1 MIDLSIFKDADL
13 TNLKSD
19 LDTLDNELIGTTYDY
34 ECRLTESCSPR
45 ELLLKFCKPTP
56 FTYGIFTEPHFAYSG
71 RNQLIKILSD
81 AHALNFD
88 CWNTFERGLRLLG
101 EGDYVPP
108 APSLNTQPAGQAPE
122 LKTGEESID
131 IASITD
137 WNAISTPEQSESKTP
152 SFELLKER
160 LQKMVIGQDD
170 SSEAIA
176 YVVAQHLAKK
186 NPTKP
191 VSILAS
197 GSPGVGKS
205 ETAKALA
212 KILSQDCGQEYAV
225 SWTDLNNFTEAF
237 SVYRLI
243 GAPAGYVG
251 YEDEAVFE
259 VVERNP
265 YTIFIFDEL
274 DKAHPEVLK
283 TFMAILDEGRCA
295 SRKTLSDGSREFDF
309 KHCIFFFTSNYDLSS
324 NQPAKRK
331 IGFAVSDD
339 VEDICLK
346 ENEISVS
353 YRDKQN
359 HSVSDTSLP
368 MRIYR
373 NNESARRA
381 FVGVGVL
388 REIASRFQCFVNF
401 KPLSAKAKT
410 RILAKQIIE
419 MGFEYSHAISY
430 VSPSIMQGLI
440 DAAMSGDSLTVRSF
454 KSVIEGYLAPV
465 FARTEVMDNRTYRL
479 EGSLEEPQMIA
490 ENHAR

>member
-1 MIDLSIFKDADL
+1 MIELSIFKDADL
-13 TNLKSD
+13 TNLKND
-19 LDTLDNELIGTTYDY
+19 LDALDNEPIGTTYDY

-45 ELLLKFCKPTP
+45 ELILRFCKPTKD
-56 FTYGIFTEPHFAYSG
+56 TYGIFTEPYFAYSG
-71 RNQLIKILSD
+71 GNLLIKALSD
-81 AHALNFD
+81 IHALKFD
-88 CWNTFERGLRLLG
+88 CWNTFEHGLRLLG
-101 EGDYVPP
+101 EGDNVSP
-108 APSLNTQPAGQAPE
+108 APSLNTSPSGQSLQLEVDEE
-122 LKTGEESID
+122 LESQTD
-131 IASITD
+131 ITSVTD
-137 WNAISTPEQSESKTP
+137 WNAISVPEQSESQTP
-152 SFELLKER
+152 SFEHLKER

-170 SSEAIA
+170 STEAIA

-237 SVYRLI
+237 AVNRLI

-295 SRKTLSDGSREFDF
+295 SRKALSDGSREFDF
-309 KHCIFFFTSNYDLSS
+309 KHCIFFFTSNYDLRL

-339 VEDICLK
+339 VEDI
-346 ENEISVS
+346 
-353 YRDKQN
+353 
-359 HSVSDTSLP
+359 
-368 MRIYR
+368 MRR
-373 NNESARRA
+373 HEKH
-381 FVGVGVL
+381 L
-388 REIASRFQCFVNF
+388 
-401 KPLSAKAKT
+401 
-410 RILAKQIIE
+410 LA
-419 MGFEYSHAISY
+419 
-430 VSPSIMQGLI
+430 
-440 DAAMSGDSLTVRSF
+440 
-454 KSVIEGYLAPV
+454 
-465 FARTEVMDNRTYRL
+465 
-479 EGSLEEPQMIA
+479 
-490 ENHAR
+490 

>member
-1 MIDLSIFKDADL
+1 MERINLSVLSGASHAGML
-13 TNLKSD
+13 QLKSYVD
-19 LDTLDNELIGTTYDY
+19 MTGSDPQHQSYDY
-34 ECRLTESCSPR
+34 ECLFPETCNPR
-45 ELLLKFCKPTP
+45 EICLSFIKTTNGYIFRVNPHFRYDGGNSVMGMLADTGAVSFSSWQDAEQALRSLSEEGTKPTISSATP
-56 FTYGIFTEPHFAYSG
+56 DT
-71 RNQLIKILSD
+71 L
-81 AHALNFD
+81 
-88 CWNTFERGLRLLG
+88 
-101 EGDYVPP
+101 
-108 APSLNTQPAGQAPE
+108 
-122 LKTGEESID
+122 
-131 IASITD
+131 TD
-137 WNAISTPEQSESKTP
+137 WNEISVPEASESKTP
-152 SFELLKER
+152 SFEHLKER
-160 LQKMVIGQDD
+160 LQKTVIGQDD
-170 SSEAIA
+170 STEAVA
-176 YVVAQHLAKK
+176 YLVAQHLAKK

-197 GSPGVGKS
+197 GPPGVGKS

-295 SRKTLSDGSREFDF
+295 SRKALSDGSREFDF
-309 KHCIFFFTSNYDLSS
+309 KHCIFFFTSNYDLNSG
-324 NQPAKRK
+324 QPAKRK

-339 VEDICLK
+339 VEDIHLE
-346 ENEISVS
+346 ENEVSVS

-359 HSVSDTSLP
+359 DSVSDTSLP

-373 NNESARRA
+373 NNEAARRA

-401 KPLSAKAKT
+401 KPLSDEAKI
-410 RILAKQIIE
+410 RILTKQVVE
-419 MGFEYSHAISY
+419 MGFEYSHSISY
-430 VSPSIMQGLI
+430 IAPSIMQGLI

-465 FARTEVMDNRTYRL
+465 FARAEVIENRTYRL
-479 EGSLEEPQMIA
+479 EGTLEEPQMIA
-490 ENHAR
+490 ENRAR

>member
-1 MIDLSIFKDADL
+1 MERINLSVL
-13 TNLKSD
+13 SGVSHEGMLQLKSYVD
-19 LDTLDNELIGTTYDY
+19 MTGLDPQHQSYDY
-34 ECRLTESCSPR
+34 ECLFPETCNPREICLSFIKAADGYVFRVNPHFRYDGNNSVMGILADTGVVSFSSWQDAEQALRTLTE
-45 ELLLKFCKPTP
+45 EGTKPST
-56 FTYGIFTEPHFAYSG
+56 
-71 RNQLIKILSD
+71 
-81 AHALNFD
+81 
-88 CWNTFERGLRLLG
+88 
-101 EGDYVPP
+101 GDSNLD
-108 APSLNTQPAGQAPE
+108 SL
-122 LKTGEESID
+122 
-131 IASITD
+131 TD
-137 WNAISTPEQSESKTP
+137 WDDISVPEQSVVKTP
-152 SFELLKER
+152 NFEYLKEH
-160 LQKMVIGQDD
+160 LQKIVIGQDD
-170 SSEAIA
+170 STETIA
-176 YVVAQHLAKK
+176 YTVAQHLAKK

-197 GSPGVGKS
+197 GPPGVGKS

-259 VVERNP
+259 VVAQNP
-265 YTIFIFDEL
+265 YTVFIFDEL

-295 SRKTLSDGSREFDF
+295 SRKALRDGSREFDF
-309 KHCIFFFTSNYDLSS
+309 KHCIFFFTSNYDLSA
-324 NQPAKRK
+324 NQPIKRK

-339 VEDICLK
+339 VEDIHLA
-346 ENEISVS
+346 ENEVHIS
-353 YRDKQN
+353 YRGGQTDP
-359 HSVSDTSLP
+359 VSDISLP

-373 NNESARRA
+373 ENEAARKA

-430 VSPSIMQGLI
+430 IAPGIMQGLI

-465 FARTEVMDNRTYRL
+465 FARAEVIENRTYRL
-479 EGSLEEPQMIA
+479 EGTLEEPQMIA
-490 ENHAR
+490 ENRAR

>member
-1 MIDLSIFKDADL
+1 MERINLSVL
-13 TNLKSD
+13 SGVSHEGMLQLKSYVD
-19 LDTLDNELIGTTYDY
+19 MTGLDPQHQSYDY
-34 ECRLTESCSPR
+34 ECLFPETCNPR
-45 ELLLKFCKPTP
+45 EICLSFIKAADGYVFRVN
-56 FTYGIFTEPHFAYSG
+56 PHFRYDGNNSVMG
-71 RNQLIKILSD
+71 ILADTGIVSFSSWQD
-81 AHALNFD
+81 
-88 CWNTFERGLRLLG
+88 
-101 EGDYVPP
+101 
-108 APSLNTQPAGQAPE
+108 AGQALRTLTEEGTKPS
-122 LKTGEESID
+122 TGDSNLD
-131 IASITD
+131 SLTD
-137 WNAISTPEQSESKTP
+137 WDDISVPEQSVVKTP
-152 SFELLKER
+152 NFEYLKEH
-160 LQKMVIGQDD
+160 LQKIVIGQDD
-170 SSEAIA
+170 STETIA
-176 YVVAQHLAKK
+176 YTVAQHLAKK

-197 GSPGVGKS
+197 GPPGVGKS

-259 VVERNP
+259 VVAQNP
-265 YTIFIFDEL
+265 YTVFIFDEL

-295 SRKTLSDGSREFDF
+295 SRKALRDGSREFDF
-309 KHCIFFFTSNYDLSS
+309 KHCIFFFTSNYDLSA
-324 NQPAKRK
+324 NQPIKRK

-339 VEDICLK
+339 VEDIHLA
-346 ENEISVS
+346 ENEVHIS
-353 YRDKQN
+353 YRGGQTDP
-359 HSVSDTSLP
+359 VSDISLP

-373 NNESARRA
+373 ENEAARKA

-430 VSPSIMQGLI
+430 IAPGIMQGLI

-465 FARTEVMDNRTYRL
+465 FARAEVMENRTYRL
-479 EGSLEEPQMIA
+479 EGTLDELRMIA
-490 ENHAR
+490 ENCAR

>member
-1 MIDLSIFKDADL
+1 MERINLSVLSGASHDGML
-13 TNLKSD
+13 QLKSYVD
-19 LDTLDNELIGTTYDY
+19 MTGTDQQHQSYDY
-34 ECRLTESCSPR
+34 ECLFPETCNPR
-45 ELLLKFCKPTP
+45 EICLSFIKTANGYTFRVNPHFRYDGNNAVMGLLADQGAVSFSSWQDAEQALRSLSEEGTKPTISNATP
-56 FTYGIFTEPHFAYSG
+56 DT
-71 RNQLIKILSD
+71 L
-81 AHALNFD
+81 
-88 CWNTFERGLRLLG
+88 
-101 EGDYVPP
+101 
-108 APSLNTQPAGQAPE
+108 
-122 LKTGEESID
+122 
-131 IASITD
+131 TD
-137 WNAISTPEQSESKTP
+137 WNAISVPEPSESKTP
-152 SFELLKER
+152 NFEHLKER

-170 SSEAIA
+170 STEAIA

-197 GSPGVGKS
+197 GPPGVGKS

-295 SRKTLSDGSREFDF
+295 SRKALNDGSREFDF

-324 NQPAKRK
+324 NQPTKRK
-331 IGFAVSDD
+331 IGFAVSDE
-339 VEDICLK
+339 VEDIHLE
-346 ENEISVS
+346 ENEVNVS
-353 YRDKQN
+353 YRDKQKD
-359 HSVSDTSLP
+359 SVSDTSLP

-401 KPLSAKAKT
+401 KPLSAEAKI
-410 RILAKQIIE
+410 RILAKQIVE
-419 MGFEYSHAISY
+419 MGFEYFHVISY
-430 VSPSIMQGLI
+430 IAPSIMQGLI

-465 FARTEVMDNRTYRL
+465 FAKTNVMENRTYRL
-479 EGSLEEPQMIA
+479 EGTLDELRMIA
-490 ENHAR
+490 ENRAS

>member
-1 MIDLSIFKDADL
+1 MERINLSVLSGASHDGML
-13 TNLKSD
+13 QLKSYVD
-19 LDTLDNELIGTTYDY
+19 MTGLDPQHQSYDY
-34 ECRLTESCSPR
+34 ECLFPETCNPR
-45 ELLLKFCKPTP
+45 EICLSFTKSADKYIFRVNPHFRYNGSNSVMGMLADTGTVSFTSWQDAEQALRSLSEEGTKPTTSNATP
-56 FTYGIFTEPHFAYSG
+56 DT
-71 RNQLIKILSD
+71 L
-81 AHALNFD
+81 
-88 CWNTFERGLRLLG
+88 
-101 EGDYVPP
+101 
-108 APSLNTQPAGQAPE
+108 
-122 LKTGEESID
+122 
-131 IASITD
+131 TD
-137 WNAISTPEQSESKTP
+137 WNAISVPEPSESKTL
-152 SFELLKER
+152 SFEHLKER
-160 LQKMVIGQDD
+160 LQKMVVGQDD
-170 SSEAIA
+170 STEAVA
-176 YVVAQHLAKK
+176 YIVAQHLAKK

-197 GSPGVGKS
+197 GPPGVGKS

-212 KILSQDCGQEYAV
+212 KILSRDSGQEYAV

-243 GAPAGYVG
+243 GAPAGYIG

-259 VVERNP
+259 VVERNL

-295 SRKTLSDGSREFDF
+295 SRKALSDGSREFDF

-324 NQPAKRK
+324 SQPAKRR
-331 IGFAVSDD
+331 IGFTVSDD
-339 VEDICLK
+339 VEDIHLE
-346 ENEISVS
+346 ENEVSVS
-353 YRDKQN
+353 YRDEQA
-359 HSVSDTSLP
+359 SSISDESLP

-373 NNESARRA
+373 ENEAARKA

-401 KPLSAKAKT
+401 KPLSAKAKR

-430 VSPSIMQGLI
+430 IAPGIMQSLI

-465 FARTEVMDNRTYRL
+465 FARTEVIENRTYRL
-479 EGSLEEPQMIA
+479 EGTLEEPQMIA
-490 ENHAR
+490 GNCAR

>member
-1 MIDLSIFKDADL
+1 MERINLSVLSGVSHEGMLQLKNYVDMTGSDAQYQ
-13 TNLKSD
+13 S
-19 LDTLDNELIGTTYDY
+19 YDY
-34 ECRLTESCSPR
+34 ECLFPETCNPR
-45 ELLLKFCKPTP
+45 EVCLSFVKTADGYTFRVNPHFRYDGSNAIMVLLADQGTVSFSSWQEAEQALRTFTEEDAKPT
-56 FTYGIFTEPHFAYSG
+56 T
-71 RNQLIKILSD
+71 
-81 AHALNFD
+81 
-88 CWNTFERGLRLLG
+88 
-101 EGDYVPP
+101 GDTNPDT
-108 APSLNTQPAGQAPE
+108 LTNWDE
-122 LKTGEESID
+122 
-131 IASITD
+131 
-137 WNAISTPEQSESKTP
+137 ISVPEQSESQTP
-152 SFELLKER
+152 SFEHLKER

-170 SSEAIA
+170 STEAIA

-205 ETAKALA
+205 ETAKVLA

-295 SRKTLSDGSREFDF
+295 SRKALSDGSREFDF

-331 IGFAVSDD
+331 IGFATSNS
-339 VEDICLK
+339 VEDIRM
-346 ENEISVS
+346 EGNEVNIN
-353 YRDKQN
+353 YRECQTDSESN
-359 HSVSDTSLP
+359 ESLP

-373 NNESARRA
+373 KNETARRA
-381 FVGVGVL
+381 LIGVGVL

-401 KPLSAKAKT
+401 KPLSTKAKT
-410 RILAKQIIE
+410 RILAKQIVE

-430 VSPSIMQGLI
+430 IAPGIMQSLI

-465 FARTEVMDNRTYRL
+465 FARTEVIENRTYRL
-479 EGSLEEPQMIA
+479 EGTLNEPQMIPA
-490 ENHAR
+490 D

>member
-1 MIDLSIFKDADL
+1 MERINLSVLSGVSHEEMLQLKSYVDMTGSDPQRQSYDYDCLFPETCNPREICLSFIKTTDGYIFRVNPHFRYDGNNSVMRILADTGAVSFSSWQEAEQALRTLTEDVAGTTTSNATPDTL
-13 TNLKSD
+13 TNWDEISV
-19 LDTLDNELIGTTYDY
+19 
-34 ECRLTESCSPR
+34 P
-45 ELLLKFCKPTP
+45 
-56 FTYGIFTEPHFAYSG
+56 EP
-71 RNQLIKILSD
+71 
-81 AHALNFD
+81 
-88 CWNTFERGLRLLG
+88 
-101 EGDYVPP
+101 
-108 APSLNTQPAGQAPE
+108 
-122 LKTGEESID
+122 
-131 IASITD
+131 
-137 WNAISTPEQSESKTP
+137 SESKTP
-152 SFELLKER
+152 SFEHLKER

-170 SSEAIA
+170 STEAIA

-197 GSPGVGKS
+197 GPPGVGKS

-212 KILSQDCGQEYAV
+212 KILSQDCGQEYAI

-259 VVERNP
+259 VVAQNP
-265 YTIFIFDEL
+265 YTVFIFDEL

-295 SRKTLSDGSREFDF
+295 SRKALRDGSREFDF
-309 KHCIFFFTSNYDLSS
+309 KHCIFFFTSNYDLSA
-324 NQPAKRK
+324 NQPIKRK

-339 VEDICLK
+339 VEDIHLA
-346 ENEISVS
+346 ENEVHIS
-353 YRDKQN
+353 YRGGQTDP
-359 HSVSDTSLP
+359 VSDISLP

-373 NNESARRA
+373 ENEAARKA

-401 KPLSAKAKT
+401 KPLSAQAKT

-465 FARTEVMDNRTYRL
+465 FARAEVIENRTYRL
-479 EGSLEEPQMIA
+479 EGTLEEPQMIA
-490 ENHAR
+490 ENRAR

>member
-1 MIDLSIFKDADL
+1 MERINLSVL
-13 TNLKSD
+13 SGVSHEGMLQLKSYVD
-19 LDTLDNELIGTTYDY
+19 MTGLDPQHQSYDY
-34 ECRLTESCSPR
+34 ECLFPETCNPREICLSFIKAADGYVFRVNPHFRYDGNNSVMGILADTGVVSFSSWQDAEQALRTLTE
-45 ELLLKFCKPTP
+45 EGTKPST
-56 FTYGIFTEPHFAYSG
+56 
-71 RNQLIKILSD
+71 
-81 AHALNFD
+81 
-88 CWNTFERGLRLLG
+88 
-101 EGDYVPP
+101 GDSNLD
-108 APSLNTQPAGQAPE
+108 SL
-122 LKTGEESID
+122 
-131 IASITD
+131 TD
-137 WNAISTPEQSESKTP
+137 WDDISVPEQSVVKTP
-152 SFELLKER
+152 NFEYLKEH
-160 LQKMVIGQDD
+160 LQKIVIGQDD
-170 SSEAIA
+170 SAETIA
-176 YVVAQHLAKK
+176 YTVAQHLAKK

-243 GAPAGYVG
+243 GAPAGYIG

-295 SRKTLSDGSREFDF
+295 SRKALSDGSREFDF
-309 KHCIFFFTSNYDLSS
+309 KHCIFFFTSNYDLNSS
-324 NQPAKRK
+324 QPAKRK

-339 VEDICLK
+339 VEDIHLA
-346 ENEISVS
+346 ENEVHIS
-353 YRDKQN
+353 YRGGQTDP
-359 HSVSDTSLP
+359 VSDISLP

-373 NNESARRA
+373 ENEAARKA

-430 VSPSIMQGLI
+430 IAPGIMQGLI

-454 KSVIEGYLAPV
+454 KSVIEGYLTPV
-465 FARTEVMDNRTYRL
+465 FARAEVMENRTYRL
-479 EGSLEEPQMIA
+479 EGTLDEPQMIA
-490 ENHAR
+490 ENCAR

>member
-1 MIDLSIFKDADL
+1 MERINLSVLSGVSHEGMLQLKNYVDMTGSDAQYQ
-13 TNLKSD
+13 S
-19 LDTLDNELIGTTYDY
+19 YDY
-34 ECRLTESCSPR
+34 ECLFPETCNPR
-45 ELLLKFCKPTP
+45 EVCLSFVKTADGYTFRVNPHFRYDGSNAIMVLLADQGTVSFSSWQEAEQALRTFTEEDAKPT
-56 FTYGIFTEPHFAYSG
+56 T
-71 RNQLIKILSD
+71 
-81 AHALNFD
+81 
-88 CWNTFERGLRLLG
+88 
-101 EGDYVPP
+101 GDTNPDT
-108 APSLNTQPAGQAPE
+108 LTNWDE
-122 LKTGEESID
+122 
-131 IASITD
+131 
-137 WNAISTPEQSESKTP
+137 ISVPEQSESQTP
-152 SFELLKER
+152 SFEHLKER

-170 SSEAIA
+170 STEAIA

-205 ETAKALA
+205 ETAKVLA
-212 KILSQDCGQEYAV
+212 KILSQDCGQEYAI

-237 SVYRLI
+237 AVNRLI

-259 VVERNP
+259 VVARNP
-265 YTIFIFDEL
+265 YTVFIFDEL

-309 KHCIFFFTSNYDLSS
+309 KHGIFFFTSNSDLSS

-331 IGFAVSDD
+331 IGFATLDS
-339 VEDICLK
+339 VEDIRM
-346 ENEISVS
+346 EGNEVNINYREGQTDSVL
-353 YRDKQN
+353 N
-359 HSVSDTSLP
+359 ESLP

-373 NNESARRA
+373 ENEAARRA
-381 FVGVGVL
+381 LIGVGVL

-401 KPLSAKAKT
+401 KSLSTKAKT
-410 RILAKQIIE
+410 CILAKQIVE

-430 VSPSIMQGLI
+430 IAPGIMQSLI

-465 FARTEVMDNRTYRL
+465 FARTEVIENRTYRL
-479 EGSLEEPQMIA
+479 EGTLDEPQMIPA
-490 ENHAR
+490 E

>member
-1 MIDLSIFKDADL
+1 MLWMMHI
-13 TNLKSD
+13 
-19 LDTLDNELIGTTYDY
+19 
-34 ECRLTESCSPR
+34 
-45 ELLLKFCKPTP
+45 P
-56 FTYGIFTEPHFAYSG
+56 FS
-71 RNQLIKILSD
+71 
-81 AHALNFD
+81 
-88 CWNTFERGLRLLG
+88 
-101 EGDYVPP
+101 V
-108 APSLNTQPAGQAPE
+108 
-122 LKTGEESID
+122 
-131 IASITD
+131 
-137 WNAISTPEQSESKTP
+137 
-152 SFELLKER
+152 
-160 LQKMVIGQDD
+160 QKMVIGQDD
-170 SSEAIA
+170 STEAIA

-197 GSPGVGKS
+197 GPPGVGKS

-295 SRKTLSDGSREFDF
+295 SRKALSDGSREFDF
-309 KHCIFFFTSNYDLSS
+309 KHCIFFFTSNYDLSA
-324 NQPAKRK
+324 NQPIKRK

-339 VEDICLK
+339 VEDIHLA
-346 ENEISVS
+346 ENEVHIS
-353 YRDKQN
+353 YRGGQTDP
-359 HSVSDTSLP
+359 VSDISLP

-373 NNESARRA
+373 ENEAARKA

-430 VSPSIMQGLI
+430 IAPGIMQGLI

-465 FARTEVMDNRTYRL
+465 FARAEVIENRTYRL
-479 EGSLEEPQMIA
+479 EGTLEEPQMIPA
-490 ENHAR
+490 D